1 MESAATQWA
10 NAAISLKNKVNLS
23 YFYCSMVSTAA
34 RVYTHQPQ
42 TMVHS
47 DEELDVRSLET
58 GNREYD
64 NVRSSVQDM
73 ECRRTSIDSVN
84 DDDTTISVS
93 SADEFV
99 FKQELANL
107 DTVIARLQDS
117 LRSK

>member
-1 MESAATQWA
+1 
-10 NAAISLKNKVNLS
+10 
-23 YFYCSMVSTAA
+23 MVSTAA

-64 NVRSSVQDM
+64 NVRSSVQGM

-107 DTVIARLQDS
+107 DTMIARLQDS